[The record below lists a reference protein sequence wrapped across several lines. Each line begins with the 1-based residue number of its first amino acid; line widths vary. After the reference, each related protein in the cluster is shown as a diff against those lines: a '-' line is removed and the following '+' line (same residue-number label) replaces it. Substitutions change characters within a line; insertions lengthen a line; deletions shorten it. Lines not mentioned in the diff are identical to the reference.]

1 MLLPMRSAAGVG
13 AAEDAAAE
21 AATGDV
27 AASLA
32 AAATDGA
39 PDVVAT

>member
-1 MLLPMRSAAGVG
+1 MLAAAG
-13 AAEDAAAE
+13 ASAIEDAAAE

-27 AASLA
+27 VAAIA